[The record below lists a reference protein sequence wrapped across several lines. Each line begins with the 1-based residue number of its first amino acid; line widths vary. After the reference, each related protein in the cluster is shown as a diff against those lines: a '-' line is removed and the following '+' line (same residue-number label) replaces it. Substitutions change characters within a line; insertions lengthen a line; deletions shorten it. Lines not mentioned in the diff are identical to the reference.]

1 LRPILV
7 AGLLALGTVSCAGGS
22 GARDI
27 VLVARGMTFV
37 LENAAD
43 TPNPV
48 IRVEPGERI
57 RLTLRNEAPGL
68 VHDFSIPAWDVESEQ
83 VRHGQSTTVVFT
95 APSGEGRYEYHCTPH
110 STMMRGFVEVTT
122 N

>member
-1 LRPILV
+1 MIVV
-7 AGLLALGTVSCAGGS
+7 AGLLALVATSCTGRTGP
-22 GARDI
+22 RDI

-37 LENAAD
+37 VEDDWD

-48 IRVEPGERI
+48 IRVQPGEHI

-68 VHDFSIPAWDVESEQ
+68 LHDFRIAAWNVKTEQ
-83 VRHGQSTTVVFT
+83 IRAGQSTSVAFTV
-95 APSGEGRYEYHCTPH
+95 PSQQGRYEYSCTPH
-110 STMMRGFVEVTT
+110 AAMMHGFVEVSA